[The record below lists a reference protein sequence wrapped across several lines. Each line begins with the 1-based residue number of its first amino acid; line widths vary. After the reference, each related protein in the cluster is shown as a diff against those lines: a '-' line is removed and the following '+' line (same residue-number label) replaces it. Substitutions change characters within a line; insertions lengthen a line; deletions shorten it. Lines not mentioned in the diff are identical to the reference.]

1 MRQRSGEAVPD
12 VVRVYS
18 LAIHTLR
25 RNLGMITGRQEGWK
39 MSYNPYARQDELL
52 SDREREAKLFER
64 MRGRVLLAMKEED
77 FSLSRARTLA
87 DLHRLW
93 THVATLV
100 SDDDNKL
107 PQELRARIV
116 SVAMAMLRD
125 LDGETPDLDFQAEV
139 LGNFAEGLRTSAASG
154 SSQAPAG
161 GGVTIISV

>member
-1 MRQRSGEAVPD
+1 
-12 VVRVYS
+12 
-18 LAIHTLR
+18 
-25 RNLGMITGRQEGWK
+25 

-107 PQELRARIV
+107 PTELRARIV

-125 LDGETPDLDFQAEV
+125 IDGDSPDLDFQAEV
-139 LGNFAEGLRTSAASG
+139 LQNFAEGLRTMSGASTATAG
-154 SSQAPAG
+154 SGPTI
-161 GGVTIISV
+161 VTA